1 MQVISGGGLPVQ
13 GKIFVPE
20 LHDLYPGM
28 QFELDEM
35 LGVLPDH
42 ARDRTALL
50 VVPDWQGRFAL
61 ADHPGFVARLR
72 QLRGDLVLHG
82 YHHSLGE
89 DWWNRFWYGHDN
101 RSECRN
107 LDAAQ
112 AGALVARGL
121 EVLQQTLGVKPHWF
135 CAPRWQ
141 QSAAFALILQQAG
154 FRGYFTVRSVE
165 LIGQG
170 RVMLPALN
178 FDEGDRAWR
187 NAIARPLRQ
196 RRIGALIR
204 AAKPFRLVLHPAD
217 VRDRATWRQVQDC
230 VRRLAD
236 EGWQSQSLSEA
247 FPSTRSAAEQ
257 AG

>member
-1 MQVISGGGLPVQ
+1 MQAISGGGVAAQ
-13 GKIFVPE
+13 GKVFVPE

-28 QFELDEM
+28 QAELDEM
-35 LGVLPDH
+35 LRVLPDH
-42 ARDRTALL
+42 ARDRAALL
-50 VVPDWQGRFAL
+50 VVPDWQGRFPL
-61 ADHPGFVARLR
+61 AEHPDFAERVR
-72 QLRGDLVLHG
+72 QLHGDLVLHG

-101 RSECRN
+101 RSECRS
-107 LDAAQ
+107 LDATQ
-112 AGALVARGL
+112 AEALVARGL
-121 EVLQQTLGVKPHWF
+121 EVMQQALGVRPRWF

-141 QSAAFALILQQAG
+141 QSAAFAPVLQQAG
-154 FRGYFTVRSVE
+154 FLGYFTVRSVE
-165 LIGQG
+165 LIGRG
-170 RVMLPALN
+170 RAKLPALN

-196 RRIGALIR
+196 HRITGLIR

-230 VRRLAD
+230 VQRLVD
-236 EGWQSQSLSEA
+236 DGWQSQSLSEA
-247 FPSTRSAAEQ
+247 FPDTHSASGQ